1 MKVLHLTFSDHFGG
15 ANIAAYRLHKCL
27 EPKIFSRLL
36 VYKKKKKEKN
46 IIKFTDT
53 AFVSIKIKNYLIK
66 FLDLLS
72 LNKSKNSY
80 NIFNSEISK
89 YINKL
94 DIDILHMHWIN
105 NELISI
111 EEISKIN
118 KPIIWTFHDM
128 WPMCGTEHYSAYK
141 RYIDGYSSK
150 NKNFLGIDFEKYIWN
165 KKKKFFKKNITIVT
179 PSLWLKKKVLSS
191 YIFKNKKTY
200 LIRNPINT
208 KLWIPNLK
216 IVKKKEAIKL
226 LFCATHFISDSR
238 KGFNSLINNLNE
250 HTMRYNFELY
260 TIGDKLP
267 PGLNNNFIIN
277 ELNYTDN
284 EKELIDHFNKCDA
297 LLLPSISDNFPN
309 VGIEALSVGI
319 PVISLKNNG
328 IKEVIKNKRNG
339 LLLSS
344 FNKKNL
350 KNALDWVKKNRH
362 KKYMRKKIHAEISKQ
377 VSYDTISKKMI
388 NLYSKILNG

>member
-36 VYKKKKKEKN
+36 VYKKKKNEKN
-46 IIKFTDT
+46 IVKFIDT

-80 NIFNSEISK
+80 NIFNSGIAK

-111 EEISKIN
+111 EEISKIK

-141 RYIDGYSSK
+141 RYIYGYSSK
-150 NKNFLGIDFEKYIWN
+150 NKNFLGFDFEKYIWN

-208 KLWIPNLK
+208 KLWIPNLR
-216 IVKKKEAIKL
+216 IIKKKETIKL
-226 LFCATHFISDSR
+226 LFCGTYFISDSR
-238 KGFNSLINNLNE
+238 KGFYSLINNLNE
-250 HTMRYNFELY
+250 HSSGYNFELY

-267 PGLNNNFIIN
+267 PGLNNNFIIK
-277 ELNYTDN
+277 ELSYTDN
-284 EKELIDHFNKCDA
+284 EKKLISHFSKCDA

-350 KNALDWVKKNRH
+350 KNALDWVKKNRY
-362 KKYMRKKIHAEISKQ
+362 KKYARKKIHTNISKQ
-377 VSYDTISKKMI
+377 VSYDIISKKMI
-388 NLYSKILNG
+388 NLYSKTLND